1 MSNFNNNLKAMYPD
15 IMRVALKYTRHV
27 SSSCRASY
35 DKDIAEDLV
44 QKALL
49 KALEKQSL
57 FKGGNQTGWVVT
69 IMNNIFNDEYRKNK
83 MAVEIQ
89 GEEGRILKD
98 TKRGNQIKTDRVVS
112 IQDLIR
118 DDDDSSDDENNP
130 FDNINSDKRNK
141 EYIYLNESETS
152 SEYKGVNE
160 ALNQIGAKC
169 KEILLLISEEYKYKE
184 ISDRLGIPMGTV
196 MNRLL
201 RCRKQLHQDLYGMNE
216 YNEI

>member
-1 MSNFNNNLKAMYPD
+1 MSNFNDNLKAMYPD
-15 IMRVALKYTRHV
+15 IMRVAMKLTR
-27 SSSCRASY
+27 Y
-35 DKDIAEDLV
+35 DKDAEELV
-44 QKALL
+44 QKAFLR
-49 KALEKQSL
+49 ALEKQSL

-83 MAVEIQ
+83 MTVEIQ

-98 TKRGNQIKTDRVVS
+98 TKRGNQIKTDRVIS

-118 DDDDSSDDENNP
+118 DDDSSDDESNP

-201 RCRKQLHQDLYGMNE
+201 RCRKQLHQDLYGMSE

>member
-1 MSNFNNNLKAMYPD
+1 MSNFNDNLKAMYPD
-15 IMRVALKYTRHV
+15 IMRVAMKLTG
-27 SSSCRASY
+27 Y
-35 DKDIAEDLV
+35 DKDAEELV
-44 QKALL
+44 QKAFLR
-49 KALEKQSL
+49 ALEKQSL

-83 MAVEIQ
+83 MTVEIQ

-118 DDDDSSDDENNP
+118 DDDSSDDENNP

-201 RCRKQLHQDLYGMNE
+201 RCRKQLHQDLYGMSE

>member
-1 MSNFNNNLKAMYPD
+1 MSNFNDNLKAMYPD
-15 IMRVALKYTRHV
+15 IMRVAMKLTR
-27 SSSCRASY
+27 Y
-35 DKDIAEDLV
+35 DKDAEELV
-44 QKALL
+44 QKAFLR
-49 KALEKQSL
+49 ALEKQSL

-118 DDDDSSDDENNP
+118 DDDSSDDQNNP

-152 SEYKGVNE
+152 SEFKGVNE

-169 KEILLLISEEYKYKE
+169 KEILLLVSEEYKYKE

-201 RCRKQLHQDLYGMNE
+201 RCRKQLHQDLYGMSE

>member
-1 MSNFNNNLKAMYPD
+1 MSNFNDNLKAIYPD
-15 IMRVALKYTRHV
+15 LMRVAMKLTRNV
-27 SSSCRASY
+27 GSLGQISY

-69 IMNNIFNDEYRKNK
+69 IMKNIFNDEYRKNK
-83 MAVEIQ
+83 IAVEIQ
-89 GEEGRILKD
+89 GEEGRILQD
-98 TKRGNQIKTDRVVS
+98 TKWGNKIKTNRVIS
-112 IQDLIR
+112 NISF
-118 DDDDSSDDENNP
+118 DDDSNESDH
-130 FDNINSDKRNK
+130 FDNLNGNK
-141 EYIYLNESETS
+141 VNEEYMFLNESETG
-152 SEYKGVNE
+152 SEFMGVNK

-184 ISDRLGIPMGTV
+184 ISERLEIPMGTV

-201 RCRKQLHQDLYGMNE
+201 RCRKQLHQDLYGMSE

>member
-1 MSNFNNNLKAMYPD
+1 MSDFNDNLKAMYPD
-15 IMRVALKYTRHV
+15 LMRVAMRFTR
-27 SSSCRASY
+27 Y
-35 DKDIAEDLV
+35 DKDAEELV

-49 KALEKQSL
+49 KALEKQRL

-83 MAVEIQ
+83 MTVEIQ

-98 TKRGNQIKTDRVVS
+98 TKRGNRIKTDRVVS
-112 IQDLIR
+112 IQDLKR
-118 DDDDSSDDENNP
+118 DDDSSEDENNP

-152 SEYKGVNE
+152 SEFKGVNE

-169 KEILLLISEEYKYKE
+169 KEILLLVSEEYKYKE

-201 RCRKQLHQDLYGMNE
+201 RCRKQLHQDLYGMSE

>member
-1 MSNFNNNLKAMYPD
+1 MSNFNDNLKAMYPD
-15 IMRVALKYTRHV
+15 IMRVAMKLTR
-27 SSSCRASY
+27 Y
-35 DKDIAEDLV
+35 DKDAEELV
-44 QKALL
+44 QKAFLR
-49 KALEKQSL
+49 ALEKQSL

-118 DDDDSSDDENNP
+118 DDDSSDDQNNP

-201 RCRKQLHQDLYGMNE
+201 RCRKQLHQDLYGMSE

>member
-1 MSNFNNNLKAMYPD
+1 MSDFNDNLKAMYPD
-15 IMRVALKYTRHV
+15 LMRVAMRFTR
-27 SSSCRASY
+27 Y
-35 DKDIAEDLV
+35 DKDAEELV

-69 IMNNIFNDEYRKNK
+69 IMKNIFNDEYRKNTTS
-83 MAVEIQ
+83 VEIQ
-89 GEEGRILKD
+89 GEEGRILQD
-98 TKRGNQIKTDRVVS
+98 TKWGNRTNTDRVVS
-112 IQDLIR
+112 INDLGR
-118 DDDDSSDDENNP
+118 DDDSSAQENP
-130 FDNINSDKRNK
+130 FDNINADKGNK

-152 SEYKGVNE
+152 SEFKGVNE

-201 RCRKQLHQDLYGMNE
+201 RCRKQLHQDLYGMSE

>member
-15 IMRVALKYTRHV
+15 IMRVAMKLTR
-27 SSSCRASY
+27 Y
-35 DKDIAEDLV
+35 DKDAEELV
-44 QKALL
+44 QKAFLR
-49 KALEKQSL
+49 ALEKQSL

-118 DDDDSSDDENNP
+118 DDDSSDDENNP

-184 ISDRLGIPMGTV
+184 ISDRLGNPMGTV

-201 RCRKQLHQDLYGMNE
+201 RCRKQLHQDLYGMSE